1 MHFTL
6 GGTFN
11 SIVIRVN
18 KIEIMRAT
26 YFFGAVLSIAFVFT
40 SCKKAI
46 KPSDDITTETRQL
59 SGYTKLD
66 VSDAMEVEVTFGQQ
80 EEVIVEA
87 NSNLHQYIL
96 TDVVNGVLKIRLKNN
111 IRIKSGSEIKIYV
124 SATTIDQV
132 LPDDA
137 SRVEFMND
145 VTTSNFEIDIDGAS
159 RFQGGIY
166 TGDIKVNAEGASN
179 VEIWGTT
186 DSTEMKASGASNI
199 GDFAFLINN
208 YLEIDLSG
216 ASKAELTCDGVMDIE
231 VSGVSRFNY
240 KGNGVINELDISG
253 ASSVNKQ

>member
-1 MHFTL
+1 M
-6 GGTFN
+6 
-11 SIVIRVN
+11 
-18 KIEIMRAT
+18 KAT
-26 YFFGAVLSIAFVFT
+26 YFLGAIMAVAFVFS

-46 KPSDDITTETRQL
+46 KPADDITVETRQL

-111 IRIKSGSEIKIYV
+111 VRIKSGSEIKVYV
-124 SATTIDQV
+124 SATSIDKV
-132 LPDDA
+132 IIDGA

-145 VTTSNFEIDIDGAS
+145 VTTTNFDLDVDGAS

-166 TGDIKVNAEGASN
+166 TDDIKVNAEGASK
-179 VEIWGTT
+179 VEMWGSSDTAKI
-186 DSTEMKASGASNI
+186 KASGASNI
-199 GDFAFLINN
+199 GDFAFVINA
-208 YLEIDLSG
+208 YLDIDLSG
-216 ASKAELTCDGVMDIE
+216 ASKAEFTVDGTMDID
-231 VSGVSRFNY
+231 VSGASRFNY
-240 KGNGVINELDISG
+240 MGNGVINELDISG